1 MNYFNL
7 SNKLTELLP
16 SLLINF
22 TKYIMCFL
30 RILQTGLPYVALKA
44 KLQQLPELPAKPCI

>member
-7 SNKLTELLP
+7 SHKLTELLP
-16 SLLINF
+16 SSLINF

-30 RILQTGLPYVALKA
+30 RILQTGLPYVA
-44 KLQQLPELPAKPCI
+44 